1 MQQILGKVTVQSLTR
16 LSRSSKRARPEKKQ
30 PSINGPPTTS
40 DGCSLLQGSPPLKG
54 LQEAGDVFIEREVA
68 ASKKVEGKNGGG
80 MAVDAGSSTSAESD
94 EPLVTTAS
102 APTHSLLDLLA
113 DQALAREQNLM
124 VSQEL
129 LAAAVAKYKRSV
141 QHWSL
146 AVDTKSPPPLPPPP
160 PQSSPV
166 GFPVNGVCQ
175 VVLPQL
181 LQIGDFARHMDA
193 GQVQI
198 ISNDADI
205 TIQ

>member
-1 MQQILGKVTVQSLTR
+1 MQQILGKVTVQLLTH
-16 LSRSSKRARPEKKQ
+16 LSRSVKRARPEKKQ

-40 DGCSLLQGSPPLKG
+40 DGCSALQGSPPLKG
-54 LQEAGDVFIEREVA
+54 LPQEAGDVFIEKEVA
-68 ASKKVEGKNGGG
+68 ASKKVEGKNGWGV
-80 MAVDAGSSTSAESD
+80 AVDAGSSTSAESD
-94 EPLVTTAS
+94 ELLVTAAS

-113 DQALAREQNLM
+113 DQALAQEQHLV

-129 LAAAVAKYKRSV
+129 LAAAVAKYKRSI
-141 QHWSL
+141 QHRSL
-146 AVDTKSPPPLPPPP
+146 AVDTKSPPLPPPP
-160 PQSSPV
+160 PHSSPV